1 MCSSKH
7 VKIWSLSNVLF
18 TIFPII
24 YNFGDI
30 FDCILSMPENQMTF
44 LLKMVLRIWQS
55 FEGLCRARG
64 RGRCQN
70 GNDLCGSGD
79 YWMLQLAASVCSLD
93 IWAKIPF
100 SSISVSGE
108 PFSATWPFFNTM
120 IWSAPATVR
129 MRWAMSSTVLF
140 FISWD
145 REAWIRVSF
154 STSRDAVASSK
165 SRIGAFFKK
174 ALAMEIR

>member
-1 MCSSKH
+1 MEEGCITAKAADIPI
-7 VKIWSLSNVLF
+7 KKCVLPSMLRF
-18 TIFPII
+18 GPYLMFYLQFFPII
-24 YNFGDI
+24 YNFRDI

-44 LLKMVLRIWQS
+44 LLKMVLRIWQP

-100 SSISVSGE
+100 SSISVSGCLLYT
-108 PFSATWPFFNTM
+108 SQAACK
-120 IWSAPATVR
+120 IWSV
-129 MRWAMSSTVLF
+129 
-140 FISWD
+140 I
-145 REAWIRVSF
+145 
-154 STSRDAVASSK
+154 
-165 SRIGAFFKK
+165 
-174 ALAMEIR
+174 

>member
-1 MCSSKH
+1 MEKLW
-7 VKIWSLSNVLF
+7 KFI
-18 TIFPII
+18 
-24 YNFGDI
+24 DI
-30 FDCILSMPENQMTF
+30 QSGTVYKALGCLLYTSFDCILSMPENQMTF
-44 LLKMVLRIWQS
+44 LLKMVLRIWQP

-120 IWSAPATVR
+120 IWSAP
-129 MRWAMSSTVLF
+129 
-140 FISWD
+140 
-145 REAWIRVSF
+145 VSYTHLKMEPAAGKLQTGGTDQPGNRGSGPSF
-154 STSRDAVASSK
+154 TGNVKRTGRDHKGVKRTS
-165 SRIGAFFKK
+165 
-174 ALAMEIR
+174 